1 MLLHGV
7 IPDTSVLIMSK
18 NRETVLDTLFVIIMA
33 ISFSVKVKYIVL
45 LIVVIASDAFEYS
58 FYFKYLNFCK

>member
-18 NRETVLDTLFVIIMA
+18 NRETVLDTLRGQTFE
-33 ISFSVKVKYIVL
+33 L
-45 LIVVIASDAFEYS
+45 L
-58 FYFKYLNFCK
+58 L